1 MKCGEKM
8 SQKSYDGKPTL
19 FIVPTPIGNLDDMTY
34 RAITVLNQVD
44 VIFSEDT
51 RITINL
57 LNYFNIK
64 KHLVSMYKFNE
75 ENSSNKMLEYLSSGK
90 NVALV
95 SDRGT
100 PILSDPGNICVKKV
114 IDSGYNVVSLPGA
127 TAAIPALTSSG
138 LDASKFIFYGFLNNK
153 SSQRKK
159 ELELLKNN
167 KMTIIFYEAPHRIL
181 DMLNDMYEVFGDRNI
196 SVSREI
202 SKKYEEIYRGN
213 LSYVLTEI
221 GEPKGEFVI
230 VVSGN
235 ENDMNY
241 DNISVQEHV
250 NMYIEDGNDEKTAIK
265 LVAKDRNVPKS
276 EIYKQ
281 VKLFP
286 GK

>member
-1 MKCGEKM
+1 M

-19 FIVPTPIGNLDDMTY
+19 YIVPTPIGNLEDMTY
-34 RAITVLNQVD
+34 RAIKVLNEVD
-44 VIFSEDT
+44 VVFSEDT

-57 LNYFNIK
+57 LNHFEIK
-64 KHLVSMYKFNE
+64 KHLISLYKFNE
-75 ENSSNKMLEYLSSGK
+75 EGSSNKMLEYLKIGK

-100 PILSDPGNICVKKV
+100 PILSDPGNVCVKKV
-114 IDSGYNVVSLPGA
+114 IEEGFNVVSLPGA

-138 LDASKFIFYGFLNNK
+138 IDASKFIFYGFLNSK

-181 DMLNDMYEVFGDRNI
+181 DMLNDMYDVFGDRNI
-196 SVSREI
+196 SISREI

-213 LSYVLTEI
+213 ISSIMNEI

-235 ENDMNY
+235 NSNFDY
-241 DNISVQEHV
+241 DNLSVKEHV
-250 NMYIEDGNDEKTAIK
+250 NMYIEDGKDEKTAIK